1 MNKADTN
8 SLISDYLYHLRAG
21 GKRLSVAESGPATTS
36 STMGYTHDGAG
47 RLTQE
52 SGAYGTIAYTY
63 DNVGNRLTRT
73 VSGSATPA
81 LANGT
86 TVNTYDANDW
96 LASGAHFYDFDGN
109 ELLVNGVQA
118 SYDFENHLVQLGTR
132 DYTAYAY
139 DADGNRLSVATR
151 VGTPSAGTPTA
162 YLVDPLAPFAR
173 AVLEFPQGASYNAMR
188 YEYGDDLLLRGG
200 YGAASYYLYDGLGS
214 TRQLTDANGVVTD
227 GYLYDAYGVGLA
239 RTGSTVNSFLFQGQQ
254 YDAASGTYYL
264 RARYYDQNSGRF
276 LSQDPLEG
284 NSDDPISLHRYLYAN
299 DDPANNVDPSG
310 EETLCELSVSLGINT
325 SLTASVFTIAN
336 RVYGAA
342 TTLSDAADLYY
353 DWEATGTVDTGD
365 VVNLAFDVV
374 MPKLGPMLFKG
385 LFGRWLCFTAGTSVA
400 MADGSKKPIEKIEV
414 GDLVFSRDE
423 ATGETQ
429 AKRVLQTFEHQV
441 SETLVL
447 HFRGGATVETT
458 PNHPFYVDGKGFVPA
473 CQLGIGNSIIT
484 RAGPSAVLDSIE
496 YRYKVVTV
504 YNFEVEGFHTY
515 FVGQDAL
522 WVHNHCTPLANWVS
536 TQTKDTGNNAT
547 LLRKSLKGI
556 IQAGEEAHHIVA
568 RTHRRAD
575 RARKLLDK
583 FQIDINGAENGV
595 GLVNNMHHGQG
606 LHSFSG
612 IDTVYDRLFAAQQ
625 GVKNWGKAR
634 AEIIFE
640 LQKIGAEQR
649 AGTFQP

>member
-1 MNKADTN
+1 MFVRRDWQPDQSERQRADLRRGRPADDAGARLRRQRQRASGQRGAGVLRLREPPGPARHQGLHRLQLRRRRQPPGREHPAVGAGGGADGGGFGDDHGVPGGPDSN
-8 SLISDYLYHLRAG
+8 LCAGGAGEQRGLLAHALRVRGRPAADGGDGRRVVLLPVRRAG
-21 GKRLSVAESGPATTS
+21 QHA
-36 STMGYTHDGAG
+36 
-47 RLTQE
+47 
-52 SGAYGTIAYTY
+52 
-63 DNVGNRLTRT
+63 
-73 VSGSATPA
+73 
-81 LANGT
+81 
-86 TVNTYDANDW
+86 
-96 LASGAHFYDFDGN
+96 
-109 ELLVNGVQA
+109 
-118 SYDFENHLVQLGTR
+118 
-132 DYTAYAY
+132 
-139 DADGNRLSVATR
+139 
-151 VGTPSAGTPTA
+151 
-162 YLVDPLAPFAR
+162 
-173 AVLEFPQGASYNAMR
+173 
-188 YEYGDDLLLRGG
+188 
-200 YGAASYYLYDGLGS
+200 GS
-214 TRQLTDANGVVTD
+214 TA
-227 GYLYDAYGVGLA
+227 
-239 RTGSTVNSFLFQGQQ
+239 NSFLFQGQQ

-264 RARYYDQNSGRF
+264 RARYYDQNNGRF
-276 LSQDPLEG
+276 LSQDPFG
-284 NSDDPISLHRYLYAN
+284 GSNDDPISLHRYLYAN